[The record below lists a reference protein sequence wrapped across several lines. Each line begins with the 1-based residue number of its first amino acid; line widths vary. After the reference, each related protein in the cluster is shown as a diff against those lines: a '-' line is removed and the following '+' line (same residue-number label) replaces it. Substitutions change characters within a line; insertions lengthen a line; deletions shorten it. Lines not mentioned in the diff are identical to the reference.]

1 MVYSDLLFLNEM
13 SKKINVSSSD
23 CSGTMVA
30 LPPPRLAGAIPIEEC
45 LRARRSRRIF
55 SEAPLTLEDAA
66 QLLWAAQGVTGLAGL
81 RTAPS
86 AGAIYPLHTYLISL
100 NISQLN
106 EGSYAYDP
114 YTHSLT
120 LRKAGDHRNRL
131 LKAACEQ
138 NEVEGAAL
146 GILFSINFNRS
157 KREFGDIGV
166 RLAHIETGH
175 AAQNVLLQATAL
187 SINAIGMGRLD
198 PLAMRKVA
206 DVPASEESVYLILAG
221 SK

>member
-1 MVYSDLLFLNEM
+1 MP
-13 SKKINVSSSD
+13 KKTIL
-23 CSGTMVA
+23 SGSEAAGTA
-30 LPPPRLAGAIPIEEC
+30 IGLPPPRLAGAIPIEEC
-45 LRARRSRRIF
+45 LRARRSCRIF
-55 SEAPLTLEDAA
+55 TEAPVTLEDAA

-86 AGAIYPLHTYLISL
+86 AGAIYPLHTYLIAMHVTGL
-100 NISQLN
+100 R

-120 LRKAGDHRNRL
+120 LRKAGDLRARL
-131 LKAACEQ
+131 LKACCEQ
-138 NEVEGAAL
+138 MEVDDAAL
-146 GILFSINFNRS
+146 AILFSISFNRS
-157 KREFGDIGV
+157 KREFGEAGI

-175 AAQNVLLQATAL
+175 AGQNVLLQATAL
-187 SINAIGMGRLD
+187 SIGTIGMGKLD

-206 DVPASEESVYLILAG
+206 ELPASEESVYLILAG

>member
-1 MVYSDLLFLNEM
+1 M
-13 SKKINVSSSD
+13 SKKVSLSASD
-23 CSGTMVA
+23 CSGTALA
-30 LPPPRLAGAIPIEEC
+30 LPPPGLSGAIPIEEC

-55 SEAPLTLEDAA
+55 SGVPVTLEDAA

-86 AGAIYPLHTYLISL
+86 AGAIFPLHTYLIAMKV
-100 NISQLN
+100 SQLAD
-106 EGSYAYDP
+106 GSYSYDP

-120 LRKAGDHRNRL
+120 LRKAGDHRTRL

-138 NEVEGAAL
+138 NEVDDAAL
-146 GILFSINFNRS
+146 AILFSINFNRS
-157 KREFGDIGV
+157 KREFGEVGV
-166 RLAHIETGH
+166 RLAHMEAGH
-175 AAQNVLLQATAL
+175 AAQNILLQATAL
-187 SINAIGMGRLD
+187 SLNSIGMGRLD